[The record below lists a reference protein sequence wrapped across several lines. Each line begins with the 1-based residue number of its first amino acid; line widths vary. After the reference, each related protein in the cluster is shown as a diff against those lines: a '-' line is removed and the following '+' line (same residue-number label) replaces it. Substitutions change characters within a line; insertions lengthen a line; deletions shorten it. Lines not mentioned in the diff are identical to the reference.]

1 MRSCQAAVET
11 DDAGKGGPAACEF
24 ECGTSTEAVS
34 DGRNASRI
42 HLWMPEQRFMRGADS
57 RPEQRNVCTKLAS
70 PLHAFFTARGLPG
83 GAEHVY
89 GEGEIAELGQPLST
103 CFDELTDSPRFMY

>member
-1 MRSCQAAVET
+1 MRS
-11 DDAGKGGPAACEF
+11 
-24 ECGTSTEAVS
+24 
-34 DGRNASRI
+34 
-42 HLWMPEQRFMRGADS
+42 ADS

-83 GAEHVY
+83 AAEHVY

-103 CFDELTDSPRFMY
+103 RFDELTNSPRLMYDQHPRQLCNPRRIVHQVPLKSDPVVTVLDCISMHFS